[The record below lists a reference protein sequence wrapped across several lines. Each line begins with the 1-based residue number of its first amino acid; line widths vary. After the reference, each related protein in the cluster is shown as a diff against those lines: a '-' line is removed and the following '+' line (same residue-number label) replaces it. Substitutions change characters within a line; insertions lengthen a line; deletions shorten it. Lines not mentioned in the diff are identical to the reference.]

1 MSQDTTAP
9 GTPGGPVAED
19 ATAARTESVEVV
31 QPGLL
36 ARLGAEVFGTFALV
50 LAIVGVALYVRF
62 TNAGLGLASALAGG
76 VVLAGV
82 VAAVGHVSGG
92 HFNPAVTLG
101 AAIGGRTAWR
111 DVLPYVLAQLV
122 GGALAALVLLA
133 TTPQGQSQLD
143 WLAQN
148 GLVDEA
154 TRAAVF
160 SNTANGFGEHS
171 PISGLTGGGLEFS
184 FASALLVEVVA
195 TAVFVGV
202 VLGVT
207 DKRANHRVAPFAI
220 GLTFTALLL
229 VAAPMTGGSLNPA
242 RSLASA
248 ILAEPWALEQFWQL
262 FLWGPLLGAAIAGLF
277 YRAFAFAPQQD
288 DLLGEDHVVVT
299 DDAAAAAAG
308 TQTPAAVT
316 ASTST
321 EPTSTAS
328 TSTEPAPYGTSS
340 TPGTPATEEIEP
352 GPAGTAADPLD
363 RGDDADGPRS
373 PRV

>member
-1 MSQDTTAP
+1 MSQDTTAA
-9 GTPGGPVAED
+9 GAPGGSVAED
-19 ATAARTESVEVV
+19 VTVARTEPVAVV

-50 LAIVGVALYVRF
+50 LAIVGVALYLRF
-62 TNAGLGLASALAGG
+62 TNAGIVLPVAFAGGVALAG
-76 VVLAGV
+76 VI
-82 VAAVGHVSGG
+82 AAVGHVSGG

-111 DVLPYVLAQLV
+111 DVLPYWLAQFV

-133 TTPQGQSQLD
+133 TTPQGQAQLE

-148 GLVDEA
+148 QLISEA
-154 TRAAVF
+154 TRSAVF
-160 SNTANGFGEHS
+160 SSTANGFGEHS
-171 PISGLTGGGLEFS
+171 PIAGLTAGNLEFS
-184 FASALLVEVVA
+184 FASALLLEVVA

-207 DKRANHRVAPFAI
+207 DKRASTRGIAPFAI

-229 VAAPMTGGSLNPA
+229 VASPVTNGSLNPA

-248 ILAEPWALEQFWQL
+248 ILAQPWALEQFWQL

-277 YRAFAFAPQQD
+277 YRAFAFAPTHD
-288 DLLGEDHVVVT
+288 DLLGEDQVVVG
-299 DDAAAAAAG
+299 DDVPAGEATPVEEPAAPAAERSA
-308 TQTPAAVT
+308 TPAA
-316 ASTST
+316 
-321 EPTSTAS
+321 EQR
-328 TSTEPAPYGTSS
+328 
-340 TPGTPATEEIEP
+340 
-352 GPAGTAADPLD
+352 TAAT
-363 RGDDADGPRS
+363 DDEDGPQA